1 LEIARTGDGAKIN
14 IECNGDTY
22 HSTKAARN
30 RDRRR
35 NTYLTTSL
43 PNQDFQGWLV
53 QRFGTDERDA
63 FAVNYYAE
71 IDSIGIAFPSK
82 VPIDLS
88 AS

>member
-1 LEIARTGDGAKIN
+1 MEPRLTLNAMAIPTIRPKLRDYQTKIF
-14 IECNGDTY
+14 
-22 HSTKAARN
+22 K
-30 RDRRR
+30 
-35 NTYLTTSL
+35 
-43 PNQDFQGWLV
+43 
-53 QRFGTDERDA
+53 RDA